1 MKTFNDED
9 FLLENYKMMSASRIV
24 YVGNYFRCHRIQ
36 RLTRWFIYKNSWI
49 NNSSEKDPPPD
60 FYNEKHHLMM
70 EVMRIDDGVNKL
82 KGKKVA
88 NSFEK
93 ENACLVKYFGNDYRT
108 VRDDLSV
115 YVNID
120 TSDSKRFNFNGYRK
134 CFERVVSKHSKKASL
149 YRSNHP
155 TCKDLIFFISDESNC
170 YAQLINK
177 EKSQNKCKTNYRY
190 KDAIVHG
197 WYEDRF
203 FLDIIKASQA
213 DYAIWVC
220 WHKEIIKGK
229 KRAIKLPL
237 ICIYDVKNIKNY
249 GKEYKHDLMVKI

>member
-9 FLLENYKMMSASRIV
+9 FLLENYRMMSASRIV

-108 VRDDLSV
+108 IRDDLSA
-115 YVNID
+115 YVSTD
-120 TSDSKRFNFNGYRK
+120 TSDNKIFNFNGYRK
-134 CFERVVSKHSKKASL
+134 CFERVVLKHSKKVPL
-149 YRSNHP
+149 YRTNHP
-155 TCKDLIFFISDESNC
+155 KKDLIFFISDESNC
-170 YAQLINK
+170 YAQVINK
-177 EKSQNKCKTNYRY
+177 EESRSKGKNDDHSKY
-190 KDAIVHG
+190 AILHG
-197 WYEDRF
+197 WYKDQYF
-203 FLDIIKASQA
+203 IDIIKVSRA
-213 DYAIWVC
+213 DYVIWAC
-220 WHKEIIKGK
+220 WYKEFTKGKRIIKT
-229 KRAIKLPL
+229 PL
-237 ICIYDVKNIKNY
+237 VCIYDVKNIKNY
-249 GKEYKHDLMVKI
+249 GITYKHDLMVKV